1 MKEKEFDFSI
11 QQIFSQIP
19 QFNEKGINELQI
31 HDEKFSRDKSG
42 IIKLVNLVLKHCPEL
57 FVSVVI
63 DAKTLDR
70 ELVQKLSEIYC
81 SIEIPM
87 TASSKNGT
95 ILFDKKLYSGRAGLL
110 NEAGLVFGFS
120 LNWGILEGDTFK
132 SFRDRLDLAV
142 SLYPNHINFPQ
153 LEVDKYEDPASTGI
167 YSSKDMDFS
176 RGMAFA
182 CSTFYTYGRAVPW
195 FNSILNA
202 LKINATSFFSDFEEF
217 QLCNNCSFEIGYKPQ
232 NASHQD
238 IEKLQLA
245 FLNEKFEEKKKF
257 HMIAAVEDLVRLNGA
272 FSRLSQEGIESELK
286 TSYNPDDIL
295 SPYALDL
302 SSFCE
307 NVPMEESL
315 VKIFNSHNGP
325 DYKIV

>member
-1 MKEKEFDFSI
+1 MQEYDFSI

-31 HDEKFSRDKSG
+31 HDKDFSHDKSG
-42 IIKLVNLVLKHCPEL
+42 IIKLVNLIQNHCPDL
-57 FVSVVI
+57 FVSLVV

-70 ELVQKLSEIYC
+70 EIVQKLSEIYC

-87 TASSKNGT
+87 TAASKNGT
-95 ILFDKKLYSGRAGLL
+95 LLFDKKLYSGRAGLL
-110 NEAGLVFGFS
+110 NDAGVVFGFS
-120 LNWGILEGDTFK
+120 LDWGLLEGDTFK
-132 SFRDRLDLAV
+132 SFRERLDLAV
-142 SLYPNHINFPQ
+142 SLYPNHINFAQ
-153 LEVDKYEDPASTGI
+153 LEAEKYEDPASTGI

-195 FNSILNA
+195 FNSVLAA

-217 QLCNNCSFEIGYKPQ
+217 QLCNNCSFEIGFKPQ
-232 NASHQD
+232 EASHKD

-245 FLNEKFEEKKKF
+245 FLNEKFEEKKKH
-257 HMIAAVEDLVRLNGA
+257 HMMAAVEDLVKLNGA
-272 FSRLSQEGIESELK
+272 FSRLSQEGIETELK
-286 TSYNPDDIL
+286 TSYFPDDIL

-307 NVPMEESL
+307 NVTMEESS
-315 VKIFNSHNGP
+315 VKIFNSQNGP
-325 DYKIV
+325 DYKIL